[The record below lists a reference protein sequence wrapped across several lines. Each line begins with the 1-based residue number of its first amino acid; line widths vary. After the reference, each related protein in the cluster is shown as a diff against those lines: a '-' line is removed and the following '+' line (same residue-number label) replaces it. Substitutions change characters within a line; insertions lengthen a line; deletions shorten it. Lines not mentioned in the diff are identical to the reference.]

1 MKSRNLLVG
10 LVVAAG
16 SMFML
21 AGPASAEETSGTCVV
36 HSLPSFIAQGEGTVS
51 AMVGDVIEVE
61 CNPAIYGTKSKVK
74 LTASQL
80 FSRCEG
86 RLKWYLPNQP
96 GGEEEPGGVTTL
108 EGFRKATGR
117 GVSLTLD
124 ADGNGTAVLLAGPF
138 CAAGESLITVH
149 QEQEPFESFTTPF
162 TVLPPVTTPPGV
174 FALPSSQVEDS
185 FSSAVGT
192 IVQVEFNNGSEQF
205 VRIGSEE
212 LFRRCRLAPHLR
224 WILMNGQEIP
234 AGEGGPEGVGASE
247 VNRIQLDNDGNA
259 FVIVI
264 GDHSCAPGTSLIEAD
279 LESKPFTTYTTNFT
293 IEAPRPTF

>member
-16 SMFML
+16 SMFVL
-21 AGPASAEETSGTCVV
+21 AGTASAEQTSGTCVV

-61 CNPAIYGTKSKVK
+61 CNPAIYGTNSKVK
-74 LTASQL
+74 LTAAQL

-96 GGEEEPGGVTTL
+96 AGEEIPGIITP
-108 EGFRKATGR
+108 EGFRKSTGR

-124 ADGNGTAVLLAGPF
+124 ADGNGTAVVLAGPF

-174 FALPSSQVEDS
+174 FAMPSSQVEDS
-185 FSSAVGT
+185 FSSAVAT
-192 IVQVEFNNGSEQF
+192 IVEVEFNNGSEQF

-212 LFRRCRLAPHLR
+212 LFRRCREAPHLR

-234 AGEGGPEGVGASE
+234 AGEGGPEEGVSE
-247 VNRIQLDNDGNA
+247 VNRVKLDNDGNA
-259 FVIVI
+259 FVIAI

-279 LESKPFTTYTTNFT
+279 LESKPYTTYTTNFT